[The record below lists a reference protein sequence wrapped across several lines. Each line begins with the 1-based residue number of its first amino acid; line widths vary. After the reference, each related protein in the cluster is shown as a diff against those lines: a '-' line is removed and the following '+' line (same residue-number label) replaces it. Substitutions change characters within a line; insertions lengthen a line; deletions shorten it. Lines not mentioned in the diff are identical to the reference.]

1 MKHPHSR
8 IGTATLSLLA
18 GLVLGAWTPP
28 ARAAGAVMGFNNK
41 TKCSIYVEA
50 ISKVGRRVVK
60 DRMLLIGPGKVAYHV
75 NIPLSNRLINIYDA
89 NKPGKLLFSGS
100 LTVTQNTFF
109 EVQTTGGAT
118 PRVKL
123 VPAKPPAPK
132 KNPPKNQA
140 PKQDN

>member
-8 IGTATLSLLA
+8 IGTAFLGLLA
-18 GLVLGAWTPP
+18 GLVLAAWTPP
-28 ARAAGAVMGFNNK
+28 GQAAGAVMGFNNK

-60 DRMLLIGPGKVAYHV
+60 DRMLLIGPGKVAYHI

-109 EVQTTGGAT
+109 EVQTTGGAA

-123 VPAKPPAPK
+123 VPAKPP
-132 KNPPKNQA
+132 
-140 PKQDN
+140 